1 MKTDELPFASGESS
15 ALAPAT
21 SHDGLTDAL
30 PASALPPSH
39 QNQTRSSELF
49 AQAQQIMPGGVNSP
63 VRAFGAVGGT
73 PRFMERGAGAYM
85 WDADGNKYI
94 DYVGSWGPLILGHAS
109 PIINDAVRAQLDRGT
124 SFGTPSEL
132 EVEMARAVCA
142 AVPSIEM
149 VRMVNSGTE
158 AVMGALRAARGWAMR
173 ENPNRRKLIKFAGCY
188 HGHADALLVQA
199 GSGATTLGAPDSAGV
214 TPAQIADTVSATYND
229 LEGTRNLIREIG
241 DELAVVAIEPLP
253 ANMGLVPPK
262 PGFLE
267 MLREETQRV
276 GALLLFDEVMTGFRV
291 AKGGYQS
298 LCDIKPDLTT
308 LGKIIGGGFPVGA
321 YGGRRDI
328 MEMVSP
334 SGPVYQAGTLSG
346 NPIAMTAG
354 LATLNALNNESYA
367 QLETRGAQLESGIRD
382 ALKQHNIA
390 AQLQRQGSMWTL
402 FFNPNPVTSYE
413 QAKASDL
420 TMYGRFFH
428 AMLERG
434 VYLPPA
440 QFEAAFVSLCHGEDE
455 INATIEAVRAAL
467 GVAKAS

>member
-1 MKTDELPFASGESS
+1 MNNPSS
-15 ALAPAT
+15 NFAPAT
-21 SHDGLTDAL
+21 SHDGLTDTL
-30 PASALPPSH
+30 PDSALPPTH
-39 QNQTRSSELF
+39 QNQGRSSALF
-49 AQAQQIMPGGVNSP
+49 EQAQKIMPGGVNSP

-73 PRFMERGAGAYM
+73 PRFMERGAGAFM
-85 WDADGNKYI
+85 WDADDNRYI
-94 DYVGSWGPLILGHAS
+94 DYVGSWGPLIHGHAA
-109 PIINDAVRAQLDRGT
+109 PLINDAVRAQLDRGT
-124 SFGTPSEL
+124 SYGAPTAL
-132 EVEMARAVCA
+132 EVEMARVVCEIM
-142 AVPSIEM
+142 PSIEM
-149 VRMVNSGTE
+149 IRMVNSGTE

-173 ENPNRRKLIKFAGCY
+173 DNPNRRKLIKFAGCY

-214 TPAQIADTVSATYND
+214 TPAQVADTVLAHYND
-229 LEGTRNLIREIG
+229 IEGTRDLIRSL
-241 DELAVVAIEPLP
+241 DSELAVVAVEPLP
-253 ANMGLVPPK
+253 ANMGLVHPK

-334 SGPVYQAGTLSG
+334 AGPVYQAGTLSG

-354 LATLNALNNESYA
+354 LATLNALNDASYD
-367 QLETRGAQLESGIRD
+367 QLENHGAQLQRGIEN
-382 ALKQHNIA
+382 ALKRHGIA

-402 FFNPNPVTSYE
+402 FFNPNPVESYE

-440 QFEAAFVSLCHGEDE
+440 QFEAAFVSLAHGDDE
-455 INATIEAVRAAL
+455 IAATIAAVDEALKVT
-467 GVAKAS
+467 K